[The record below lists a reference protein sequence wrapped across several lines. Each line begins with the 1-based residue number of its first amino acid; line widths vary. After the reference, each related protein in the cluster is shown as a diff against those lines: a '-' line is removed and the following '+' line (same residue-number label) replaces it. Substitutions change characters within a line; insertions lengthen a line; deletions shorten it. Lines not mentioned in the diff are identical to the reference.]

1 MFHLE
6 DGISITPQCRVH
18 SSFPSVTL
26 IFEKTEILEQVN
38 QQINAQ
44 ANGGTLH
51 SFKCD
56 NCLLCIRSLK
66 LWKDL
71 QPTFSKLLA
80 PWLISISVS
89 GEVAVPSAKDL
100 MSQSAFENI

>member
-1 MFHLE
+1 MLHQE
-6 DGISITPQCRVH
+6 DSIIITPQCRVRTG
-18 SSFPSVTL
+18 FPSVML
-26 IFEKTEILEQVN
+26 NFEKAEILEQIN

-44 ANGGTLH
+44 AKGDILH
-51 SFKCD
+51 TFKCD
-56 NCLLCIRSLK
+56 NCLLCILSLQ